1 MAALEE
7 TCQGQTDLIVGLDLD
22 DPKRREYQRLGVEF
36 MLSGELHQVVAW
48 MNWMARAWVKEYRLI
63 GHIGDDNVPRT
74 IGWDLRVMEA
84 LEEVPMCFADDLY
97 PRPKGTLPC
106 HIFMRSEIIRS
117 LGYMGPPLFRSMFV
131 DNVWMA
137 WGAAIGIK
145 FLSDVVIEHM
155 HPGAGKAPIDETYAR
170 SAAQFAE
177 GHQAYQH
184 YMATD
189 YASDVARL
197 MALQPA

>member
-1 MAALEE
+1 
-7 TCQGQTDLIVGLDLD
+7 
-22 DPKRREYQRLGVEF
+22 
-36 MLSGELHQVVAW
+36 
-48 MNWMARAWVKEYRLI
+48 
-63 GHIGDDNVPRT
+63 
-74 IGWDLRVMEA
+74 
-84 LEEVPMCFADDLY
+84 MCFGDDLY
-97 PRPKGTLPC
+97 PRQKGTLPC

-145 FLSDVVIEHM
+145 FLPDVVIEHM
-155 HPGAGKAPIDETYAR
+155 HPGAGKAPMDETYAR
-170 SAAQFAE
+170 SAEQFAE

-189 YASDVARL
+189 YAADIAKIR
-197 MALQPA
+197 ALQPA